1 MRSENSFIKQKKGFN
16 NVLQRELQELIM
28 LVTEPNKLKRTLID
42 YNESISHDLDCIY
55 RLRNQLVHSAK
66 GM

>member
-1 MRSENSFIKQKKGFN
+1 M
-16 NVLQRELQELIM
+16 QRELQELIM